1 VLVDGLRGSS
11 TIGRGP
17 GAAASR
23 AVAFVF
29 GMTST
34 LLSGRVALVTGG
46 GRGIGKGIALG
57 LAAAGCD
64 VAVSYLSREA
74 DARAAADAIRALGRR
89 ALVVQSNVAKSGDV
103 AALVAA
109 VEAGLGPVDVLV
121 NNAGGATFESIEQMT
136 ERSFN
141 ETLQVNLTS
150 VFLMTQAVLPGM
162 RARRWG
168 RIINLTSVAAQA
180 GSTLAVH
187 YAAAKGG
194 VIAATKSYARLLAK
208 EGVTVN
214 AISPALIGTEMVA
227 SNPHVKPDIIPVG
240 RFGRVEEC
248 ADVAVMLAGNAYITG
263 QTIAVN
269 GGLYLG
275 S

>member
-1 VLVDGLRGSS
+1 MSS
-11 TIGRGP
+11 T
-17 GAAASR
+17 A
-23 AVAFVF
+23 
-29 GMTST
+29 
-34 LLSGRVALVTGG
+34 LNDRVALVTGG
-46 GRGIGKGIALG
+46 GRGIGKAIALG

-64 VAVSYLSREA
+64 VAVNYVSREA
-74 DARAAADAIRALGRR
+74 DARATADAIGALGRR
-89 ALVVQSNVAKSGDV
+89 ALVVQGDVSNSADV

-109 VEAGLGPVDVLV
+109 VEARLGPVDILV
-121 NNAGGATFESIEQMT
+121 NNAGRAAFESIEAMT
-136 ERSFN
+136 EASFN

-162 RARRWG
+162 RARKWG

-180 GSTLAVH
+180 GSMLAVH
-187 YAAAKGG
+187 YSAAKAG
-194 VIAATKSYARLLAK
+194 VIGATKSYARLLAK

-214 AISPALIGTEMVA
+214 AISPALIATEMVA
-227 SNPHVKPDIIPVG
+227 SNPHVKPDMIPVG

-248 ADVAVMLAGNAYITG
+248 ADVAVLLAGNGYITG

-269 GGLYLG
+269 GGLYLA